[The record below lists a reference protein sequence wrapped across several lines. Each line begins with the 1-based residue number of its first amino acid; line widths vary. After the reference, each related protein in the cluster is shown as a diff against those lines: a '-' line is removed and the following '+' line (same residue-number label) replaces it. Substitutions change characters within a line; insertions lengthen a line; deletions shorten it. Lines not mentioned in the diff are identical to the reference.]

1 MIDTQEIIDI
11 CVANSYDL
19 LTGRKSIEE
28 ILDSTETPYFL
39 WNVIEE
45 DLDQHDFNSFIDFM
59 IEYYEE
65 LEHYERCSVLLNI
78 KLNERN
84 KCKRKIREANCLRKQ
99 GF

>member
-19 LTGRKSIEE
+19 ITGKKSIEE
-28 ILDSTETPYFL
+28 ILDSASMPYFL
-39 WNVIEE
+39 WNVSEE
-45 DLDQHDFNSFIDFM
+45 DLDLDDLDEFIDFM

-65 LEHYERCSVLLNI
+65 SECYERCAVLLNI

-84 KCKRKIREANCLRKQ
+84 RCQQKIRKANSI
-99 GF
+99 GE

>member
-84 KCKRKIREANCLRKQ
+84 RCKRKIREANRIRK
-99 GF
+99 